1 MHRRLQGEDDT
12 SLQEAAYPRGGFGA
26 AVAASLVEA
35 SSRRD
40 PLAPVSVNLTSKHG
54 SVPLSIKPS
63 SDKSTLP
70 PESLQSW
77 VRDRSDEWIKR

>member
-1 MHRRLQGEDDT
+1 MHHRLQGEDDT
-12 SLQEAAYPRGGFGA
+12 SLQEAYPRGGFGA

-63 SDKSTLP
+63 SDKFNLP
-70 PESLQSW
+70 TESLQSR
-77 VRDRSDEWIKR
+77 VRDKSDEWIKR